1 MALIGAI
8 TWARCALLCV
18 TQTVATIAASYL
30 VHALFNGGLNV
41 ATELGGGTSYAQG
54 VIIEMI
60 LTAQLAF
67 TIFML
72 AAEQHPGTFLAPIGI
87 GLSYFIAE
95 LVGKVTKYIHLGNA
109 NSVTGIF
116 WTGGSVNPAR
126 SLAPCIV
133 NRSFTSYHWIYWVGP
148 ISGVILAV
156 LIFKLVKAL
165 EYETC
170 NGEEKEQS
178 KQLLPQANKNQ
189 TPVASLASVHFSR
202 SSSRIAI
209 ISGQKSPTPA
219 PVQTSQ
225 NLKLIP
231 SSVKQNEKSGLP
243 ECYAD
248 GAGDYRELNSSI
260 RLLSPTGV
268 TLQAISSLDGNEEI
282 DEANSTGYS
291 SVSCR
296 LCCSAT

>member
-1 MALIGAI
+1 M
-8 TWARCALLCV
+8 
-18 TQTVATIAASYL
+18 
-30 VHALFNGGLNV
+30 
-41 ATELGGGTSYAQG
+41 
-54 VIIEMI
+54 
-60 LTAQLAF
+60 
-67 TIFML
+67 
-72 AAEQHPGTFLAPIGI
+72 
-87 GLSYFIAE
+87 
-95 LVGKVTKYIHLGNA
+95 
-109 NSVTGIF
+109 
-116 WTGGSVNPAR
+116 NPAR

-133 NRSFTSYHWIYWVGP
+133 NRSFTRYHWIYWVGP

-189 TPVASLASVHFSR
+189 TPVASIASVHFSR

-209 ISGQKSPTPA
+209 ISGQKNPPPA

-225 NLKLIP
+225 NLTLTP

-260 RLLSPTGV
+260 CLLSPTGV

-282 DEANSTGYS
+282 EGANSAATPLSPAGS
-291 SVSCR
+291 SVAQPNPSSPANAESNQASGSNNTDEKVAQGR
-296 LCCSAT
+296 GGYNTAEKIEQGRGGYNTVEKAEQGRGGYNATDGTGDSADTQQARGTSNGAQETNATESTGDTAEAQPSKED